1 MLDAMESNAKEN
13 DDFATKVISTEN
25 TEGKIFSLNKNVEEV
40 RRNNQAYFFS
50 RSSPLGDQFKSYL
63 L

>member
-1 MLDAMESNAKEN
+1 MLDAMESNAKGN

-40 RRNNQAYFFS
+40 RRNNQTYFF
-50 RSSPLGDQFKSYL
+50 FKSSL
-63 L
+63 